1 MLQEF
6 HDREWGKINLDENYL
21 FEMLVLQLFQ
31 SWLNWRVILNKRENF
46 RKAFKNFD
54 PAVVATFN
62 EQEVEKLMM
71 NPAIIRNRKK
81 INAAIKNA
89 KAILIIQAKYGSM
102 TKYLQSFV
110 PEQIVHHP

>member
-31 SWLNWRVILNKRENF
+31 SGLNWRVILNKRENF

-71 NPAIIRNRKK
+71 NPAIICNRKK

-110 PEQIVHHP
+110 PAQIVHHP